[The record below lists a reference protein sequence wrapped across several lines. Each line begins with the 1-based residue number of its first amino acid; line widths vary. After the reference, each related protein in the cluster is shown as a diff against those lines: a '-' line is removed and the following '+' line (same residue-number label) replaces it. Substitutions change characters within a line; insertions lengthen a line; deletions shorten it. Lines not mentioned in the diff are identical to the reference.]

1 MKESIQIIIMSSR
14 IKELMELCMQEK
26 ASEVER
32 NELLSLLQVAEN
44 EEEAKKMI
52 NAALQGATQGN
63 GGDMS
68 ESVSAAVLEA
78 IFQADASQQGV
89 ADGPWADVDGRQG
102 EINAVKARGSIFR
115 WMPYAA
121 AAVVLFVA
129 GVILFS
135 KRGAQPVVITAPQP
149 APVKDLPPGGNKAIL
164 TLADGAVINLD
175 DAKNGDIARDG
186 NARIV
191 KPGNNGELVY
201 HAMPGNQQAIV
212 YNTVTTPRGGQYQL
226 GLSDGSKVWLN
237 ASSSIHFPTTF
248 NGKERTV
255 ELTGEG
261 YFEIARNTA
270 MPFSVTVN
278 GIRVHVLGTHFNINA
293 YPDEPVVRTTLT
305 EGALT
310 VVAAEQTVLLRPGQ
324 QAVAG
329 AERGM
334 VTGGG
339 GGRSL
344 KLDPN
349 ADLEEVMAWKNGIFN
364 FKNQDIEVIMRQI
377 SRWYDVEVVYEGK
390 RPEGHFSGMIS
401 RNTSAYTVLKM
412 LEYGGVHF
420 RIVDGKIIIGA

>member
-1 MKESIQIIIMSSR
+1 
-14 IKELMELCMQEK
+14 
-26 ASEVER
+26 
-32 NELLSLLQVAEN
+32 
-44 EEEAKKMI
+44 
-52 NAALQGATQGN
+52 
-63 GGDMS
+63 
-68 ESVSAAVLEA
+68 
-78 IFQADASQQGV
+78 
-89 ADGPWADVDGRQG
+89 
-102 EINAVKARGSIFR
+102 
-115 WMPYAA
+115 MPYAA
-121 AAVVLFVA
+121 AAVVLLIA

-135 KRGAQPVVITAPQP
+135 KKSAQPIVITAPKP

-201 HAMPGNQQAIV
+201 HAMSGNQQAIV

-248 NGKERTV
+248 NGKERAV

-261 YFEIARNTA
+261 YFEIVRNTA
-270 MPFSVTVN
+270 MPFSVKVN
-278 GIRVHVLGTHFNINA
+278 GITIQVIGTHFNINA
-293 YPDEPVVRTTLT
+293 YKDEAAVRTTLI
-305 EGALT
+305 EGA
-310 VVAAEQTVLLRPGQ
+310 VRVATAEQALLLRPGQ

-329 AERGM
+329 GE
-334 VTGGG
+334 
-339 GGRSL
+339 GRSL
-344 KLDPN
+344 KLDPD
-349 ADLEEVMAWKNGIFN
+349 ADIEEVMAWKNGIFN
-364 FKNQDIEVIMRQI
+364 FKNQDIAVIMRQI

-401 RNTSAYTVLKM
+401 RNTPAYTVLKM

-420 RIVDGKIIIGA
+420 RIVGGKIIIGA

>member
-1 MKESIQIIIMSSR
+1 MSSR

-26 ASEVER
+26 ASEAER
-32 NELLSLLQVAEN
+32 NELLRLLQVAEN
-44 EEEAKKMI
+44 EEEAKMLI
-52 NAALQGATQGN
+52 GAVLQGGQEN

-68 ESVSAAVLEA
+68 EGVSAAVLEA
-78 IFQADASQQGV
+78 IFQADVSQQGE
-89 ADGPWADVDGRQG
+89 GPWAEVDGRRG
-102 EINAVKARGSIFR
+102 MSAVKTRGSIFR

-121 AAVVLFVA
+121 AAVVLLIA
-129 GVILFS
+129 GIILFS
-135 KRGAQPVVITAPQP
+135 KRSAQPFVITPPQP

-191 KPGNNGELVY
+191 KPGNNGALVY
-201 HAMPGNQQAIV
+201 HAMPGNQQAVV

-248 NGKERTV
+248 NGKERVV

-293 YPDEPVVRTTLT
+293 YHDEPVVRTTLI
-305 EGALT
+305 EGGLK

-329 AERGM
+329 ED
-334 VTGGG
+334 
-339 GGRSL
+339 GRSL
-344 KLDPN
+344 KLDPG

-364 FKNQDIEVIMRQI
+364 FKNQDIAVIMRQI

-420 RIVDGKIIIGA
+420 RIAGGKIIIGA